1 MKEKLNNLKTYG
13 WMPIIAICIVW
24 IKTIGLQLITF
35 DLSIQTPMQY
45 LITSLGTLSFILFT
59 LGVSYVWKSTRK
71 QIIHVVII
79 VLLLDLILFGNVI
92 FYRFFS
98 DFMTI
103 SLLAQTSNFGDLGS
117 SITDLVY
124 WTDLLIF
131 VDILIVGIFYTQ
143 IKLKQHT
150 SFTSKKMLAPVM
162 FTAVMILIVN
172 LVLAHIERPQLLTR
186 SFDRVMLVK
195 NLGIYNYHLYDVYT
209 QVKVSSQRAFA
220 DSDELTEI
228 KNYVQSNELAPN
240 EILFGKYADRNIIFI
255 SLESVQSFVLN
266 NEMNGEVITPFL
278 NTLTNDADTL
288 YFSDFYHQT
297 GLGKSSD
304 SEFLLENGLFG
315 AGNSSVFFTHSDNT
329 YASLSEKLGAE
340 GYYSSV
346 LHANNSSFWNRN
358 YMYKALAVD
367 HFYDIESYQIGE
379 RDAVNWGMKDIPFF
393 EQSAA
398 LISEFNQP
406 FFARLIT
413 LTNHHPFY
421 LDEEDKMI
429 AEFDS
434 NSGTLNRYFQT
445 VRYTDEAIKIFFEE
459 LKEKGLYENSIIV
472 IQGDHYGISSNHDKA
487 MAKYLQKDKISPVD
501 TMHLQSVPFFIHI
514 PNSNAGQ
521 EITKTS
527 GQIDVRPTLLH
538 LLGIDTSEDIQ
549 LGRDILSDE
558 FHDFVVM
565 RDGSIMTKEVV
576 YTEERCYNRV
586 SAEELEI
593 DTCQPFI
600 EKGNQMLNYSD
611 QIILSDLL
619 RFDKKEE
626 EHKVSK

>member
-1 MKEKLNNLKTYG
+1 MKEKLNSSKIYG
-13 WMPIIAICIVW
+13 WMPLTVICIVW
-24 IKTIGLQLITF
+24 LKTITVQLISF
-35 DLSIQTPMQY
+35 NLSIQTPLQY
-45 LITSLGTLSFILFT
+45 LITSLGILGFLLFT
-59 LGVSYVWKSTRK
+59 LGFSYVWKSRIK
-71 QIIHVVII
+71 QIIYVVLI
-79 VLLLDLILFGNVI
+79 VLLLDLILIGNVV
-92 FYRFFS
+92 FYRFYS
-98 DFMTI
+98 DFVTI

-117 SITDLVY
+117 SITDLIH

-131 VDILIVGIFYTQ
+131 VDIVIVGILYAQ
-143 IKLKQHT
+143 IKQKQHT
-150 SFTSKKMLAPVM
+150 SFTSKKMLTPVM
-162 FTAVMILIVN
+162 FTAMMILFVN

-209 QVKVSSQRAFA
+209 QAKVSSQRAFA

-240 EILFGKYADRNIIFI
+240 EALFGKYADRNVIFI
-255 SLESVQSFVLN
+255 SMESVQSFVLN
-266 NEMNGEVITPFL
+266 NEMNGEIITPFL
-278 NTLTNDADTL
+278 HTLTKDADTL

-304 SEFLLENGLFG
+304 AEFLLENGLFG

-329 YASLSEKLGAE
+329 YTSLSEKLGEE

-346 LHANNSSFWNRN
+346 LHANNDSFWNRN
-358 YMYKALAVD
+358 HMYNALAID
-367 HFYDIESYQIGE
+367 DFYDIDAYRIAEGE
-379 RDAVNWGMKDIPFF
+379 YVNWGMKDIPFF
-393 EQSAA
+393 AQSAT
-398 LISEFNQP
+398 IMSEFRQP
-406 FFARLIT
+406 FYARLIT
-413 LTNHHPFY
+413 LTNHFPFY

-445 VRYTDEAIKIFFEE
+445 VRYTDEAIKIFFED

-487 MAKYLQKDKISPVD
+487 MAKYLQKEEISPVD

-514 PNSNAGQ
+514 PNSNAGK

-538 LLGIDTSEDIQ
+538 LLGIDTSKDIQ

-565 RDGSIMTKEVV
+565 RDGSVMTKEVV
-576 YTEERCYNRV
+576 YTEEGCYNRT
-586 SAEELEI
+586 SAEELEM

-600 EKGNQMLNYSD
+600 EKGNRMLRYSD

-619 RFDKKEE
+619 RFDKKE
-626 EHKVSK
+626 HKVSNN